1 MLIELL
7 AHDQVGLGDKNA
19 TAIAHDYARH
29 LFDDDR
35 NELGEAPDAGYSEH
49 MDSEL
54 FEAVHITR
62 RVIVD
67 SDGRTGP
74 NLSFN
79 AASCNRV
86 RFVLAAVCV
95 KEMLHL

>member
-35 NELGEAPDAGYSEH
+35 NELGEAPDAGYS
-49 MDSEL
+49 
-54 FEAVHITR
+54 
-62 RVIVD
+62 
-67 SDGRTGP
+67 
-74 NLSFN
+74 
-79 AASCNRV
+79 
-86 RFVLAAVCV
+86 
-95 KEMLHL
+95 